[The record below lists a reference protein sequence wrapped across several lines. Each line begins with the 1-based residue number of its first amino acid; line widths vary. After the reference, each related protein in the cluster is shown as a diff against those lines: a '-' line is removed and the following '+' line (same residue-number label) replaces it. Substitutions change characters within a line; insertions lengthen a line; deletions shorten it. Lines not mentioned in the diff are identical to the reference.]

1 MAEEKKKPEEE
12 EKKESESPEAEDPD
26 EKKEEPPKGNDT
38 GEKVPDGKQAD
49 ENGGGAESES
59 EEKPEPE
66 EKTPS
71 DVPELS
77 ETEKLKAENLTLKT
91 QLEAL
96 KIGFK
101 PDCIED
107 AVVLAENL
115 VKRDG
120 SDITSALQSVA
131 KKYPDWKSDS
141 KDNPKGKGGFKIG
154 ADSGSKEKNPDSD
167 RLSQAF
173 GIKKKGK
180 V

>member
-1 MAEEKKKPEEE
+1 MAEEKKNPESEVE
-12 EKKESESPEAEDPD
+12 NKSESPEAEKPK
-26 EKKEEPPKGNDT
+26 EKKEEPPKSVDAE
-38 GEKVPDGKQAD
+38 EKASDDKQAD
-49 ENGGGAESES
+49 ESGEGAESDS
-59 EEKPEPE
+59 EEKSEPE
-66 EKTPS
+66 EKSPS

-77 ETEKLKAENLTLKT
+77 ETDKLKAENLTLKT

-120 SDITSALQSVA
+120 SDIAAALQSVA
-131 KKYPDWKSDS
+131 KKYPEWKSDAKS
-141 KDNPKGKGGFKIG
+141 DKTAGGFKVG
-154 ADSGSKEKNPDSD
+154 ADSGSKEKNPDSN

>member
-12 EKKESESPEAEDPD
+12 EQKKSESPEAEKSE
-26 EKKEEPPKGNDT
+26 EKKEEPPKSGDAE
-38 GEKVPDGKQAD
+38 GKAPDDKQAD
-49 ENGGGAESES
+49 ENGEGAESNS

-66 EKTPS
+66 EKSPS
-71 DVPELS
+71 DVPEVS
-77 ETEKLKAENLTLKT
+77 ENDKLKAENLTLKT

-120 SDITSALQSVA
+120 SDIAAALQSIA
-131 KKYPDWKSDS
+131 KKYPDWKSDAKS
-141 KDNPKGKGGFKIG
+141 DKSAGGFKVG
-154 ADSGSKEKNPDSD
+154 ADAPKSKQNAVDESLDK
-167 RLSQAF
+167 AF
-173 GIKKKGK
+173 GLRKKK
-180 V
+180 

>member
-12 EKKESESPEAEDPD
+12 EQKKSESPEAEKSE
-26 EKKEEPPKGNDT
+26 EKKEEPPKSDAE
-38 GEKVPDGKQAD
+38 EKAPDDKQAD
-49 ENGGGAESES
+49 ENGGGAESNS
-59 EEKPEPE
+59 EEKPETE
-66 EKTPS
+66 EKSPS

-77 ETEKLKAENLTLKT
+77 ENDKLKAENLTLKT

-120 SDITSALQSVA
+120 SDIAAALQSIA
-131 KKYPDWKSDS
+131 KKYPDWKSDAKS
-141 KDNPKGKGGFKIG
+141 DKSAGGFKVG

>member
-1 MAEEKKKPEEE
+1 MAEEKKNTKEEE
-12 EKKESESPEAEDPD
+12 QKKSEVPEAEKPE
-26 EKKEEPPKGNDT
+26 EKKEEPPKI
-38 GEKVPDGKQAD
+38 GETEEKASDGKQTD
-49 ENGGGAESES
+49 EKVEDAESKS
-59 EEKPEPE
+59 EEKPEAE
-66 EKTPS
+66 GKS
-71 DVPELS
+71 RQDVPELS
-77 ETEKLKAENLTLKT
+77 ENDKLKAENLTLKT
-91 QLEAL
+91 QLEAV

-120 SDITSALQSVA
+120 SDIAAALQAIA
-131 KKYPDWKSDS
+131 KKYPDWKSDAKS
-141 KDNPKGKGGFKIG
+141 DKSAGGFKVG

>member
-1 MAEEKKKPEEE
+1 MSEEKKKPESEE
-12 EKKESESPEAEDPD
+12 EKKPESSEAEKPE
-26 EKKEEPPKGNDT
+26 EKKEEPPKSDDAE
-38 GEKVPDGKQAD
+38 EKSSDDKQAD
-49 ENGGGAESES
+49 ESGEGAESES
-59 EEKPEPE
+59 EEKSEPG
-66 EKTPS
+66 KKAHPDT
-71 DVPELS
+71 S
-77 ETEKLKAENLTLKT
+77 ETDRLKAENLTLKT

-120 SDITSALQSVA
+120 SDITAALQSVA
-131 KKYPDWKSDS
+131 KKYPDWKSDAKS
-141 KDNPKGKGGFKIG
+141 DKSAGGFKVG
-154 ADSGSKEKNPDSD
+154 ADSGSKEKNPDSS

>member
-12 EKKESESPEAEDPD
+12 EQKKSESPEAEKPE
-26 EKKEEPPKGNDT
+26 EKKEELPKGGDAE
-38 GEKVPDGKQAD
+38 EKASDDKQAD
-49 ENGGGAESES
+49 ESSEGAESDS

-66 EKTPS
+66 KKSSS

-77 ETEKLKAENLTLKT
+77 ENDKLKAENLT
-91 QLEAL
+91 
-96 KIGFK
+96 FK

-120 SDITSALQSVA
+120 SDIASALQSVA
-131 KKYPDWKSDS
+131 KKYPDWKSDAKS
-141 KDNPKGKGGFKIG
+141 DKSAGGFKVG
-154 ADSGSKEKNPDSD
+154 ADSGSKEKNPDSS

-173 GIKKKGK
+173 GIKYAKHDQLC
-180 V
+180 

>member
-1 MAEEKKKPEEE
+1 M
-12 EKKESESPEAEDPD
+12 
-26 EKKEEPPKGNDT
+26 
-38 GEKVPDGKQAD
+38 
-49 ENGGGAESES
+49 
-59 EEKPEPE
+59 
-66 EKTPS
+66 
-71 DVPELS
+71 
-77 ETEKLKAENLTLKT
+77 
-91 QLEAL
+91 

-120 SDITSALQSVA
+120 SDITAALQSVA
-131 KKYPDWKSDS
+131 KKYPDWKSDAKS
-141 KDNPKGKGGFKIG
+141 DNSKGGFKVG
-154 ADSGSKEKNPDSD
+154 ADSGSKERNPDSS

>member
-12 EKKESESPEAEDPD
+12 EQKKAESPEAEKPE
-26 EKKEEPPKGNDT
+26 EKKDGSPKNNETEGNSSD
-38 GEKVPDGKQAD
+38 DKQAD
-49 ENGGGAESES
+49 ENGEGADSEP
-59 EEKPEPE
+59 EEKPEPS
-66 EKTPS
+66 EKASP
-71 DVPELS
+71 DVPEMS
-77 ETEKLKAENLTLKT
+77 ETDKLKAENLTLKT

-115 VKRDG
+115 VKREG
-120 SDITSALQSVA
+120 SDITAALQAVA
-131 KKYPDWKSDS
+131 KKYPDWKSDAKS
-141 KDNPKGKGGFKIG
+141 DKSTGGFKVG

>member
-12 EKKESESPEAEDPD
+12 EQKKSETPESEKPE
-26 EKKEEPPKGNDT
+26 EKKEEPPKSDET
-38 GEKVPDGKQAD
+38 EEKTPDGKQTD
-49 ENGGGAESES
+49 EKVEDAKSKS
-59 EEKPEPE
+59 EEKPEAEGKSPQ
-66 EKTPS
+66 

-77 ETEKLKAENLTLKT
+77 KNDKLKAENLRLKT
-91 QLEAL
+91 QLEAV

-120 SDITSALQSVA
+120 SDIAAALQAVA
-131 KKYPDWKSDS
+131 KKYPDWKYDAKSDKS
-141 KDNPKGKGGFKIG
+141 AGGFKIG

-173 GIKKKGK
+173 GIRKKGK

>member
-1 MAEEKKKPEEE
+1 MAEEKKKSEEE
-12 EKKESESPEAEDPD
+12 EQKKSESPDAENPE
-26 EKKEEPPKGNDT
+26 EKKEEPPKSGDS
-38 GEKVPDGKQAD
+38 EGKASDNKQSD
-49 ENGGGAESES
+49 ENGEGAESKS

-66 EKTPS
+66 EKSPS

-77 ETEKLKAENLTLKT
+77 ENDKLKAENLTLKT

-96 KIGFK
+96 KIGFN

-107 AVVLAENL
+107 AVVLAENI

-120 SDITSALQSVA
+120 SDITAALQSVA
-131 KKYPDWKSDS
+131 KKYPDWKSDAKS
-141 KDNPKGKGGFKIG
+141 DKSAGGFKVG
-154 ADSGSKEKNPDSD
+154 ADSGSNSKNADSD
-167 RLSQAF
+167 KLSQAF

>member
-1 MAEEKKKPEEE
+1 MSEEKKKPEEE
-12 EKKESESPEAEDPD
+12 ERKKSESPEAEKPE
-26 EKKEEPPKGNDT
+26 EKKEELPKGSDAE
-38 GEKVPDGKQAD
+38 EKVPDDKQAD
-49 ENGGGAESES
+49 ESGEGAESDS
-59 EEKPEPE
+59 EEKSEPE
-66 EKTPS
+66 EKSPS

-77 ETEKLKAENLTLKT
+77 ENDKLKAENLTLKT

-120 SDITSALQSVA
+120 SDIASALQSVA
-131 KKYPDWKSDS
+131 KKYPDWKSDAKS
-141 KDNPKGKGGFKIG
+141 DKSAGGFKVG
-154 ADSGSKEKNPDSD
+154 ADSGSKEKNPDSS

>member
-12 EKKESESPEAEDPD
+12 EQKKSESPEAEKSE
-26 EKKEEPPKGNDT
+26 EKKEEPPKSDAE
-38 GEKVPDGKQAD
+38 EKAPDDKQAD
-49 ENGGGAESES
+49 ENGGGAESKF

-66 EKTPS
+66 EKSPS

-77 ETEKLKAENLTLKT
+77 ENDKLKAENLTLKT

-101 PDCIED
+101 PDCIEY

-120 SDITSALQSVA
+120 SDIAAALQSIA
-131 KKYPDWKSDS
+131 KKYPDWKSDAKS
-141 KDNPKGKGGFKIG
+141 DKSAGGFKVG